1 MIEEK
6 EIYRQLQ
13 QRLDNLPVGFPPSE
27 SGVEIDLLKSLF
39 TPEEAKIAIKLGFLP
54 EPLKKIHRRVKKMGM
69 SIDELEILLDKM
81 IKKGLIL
88 GRDIY
93 KRRGEGIVY
102 GNALY
107 AVGIHDYQL
116 GHLTKEIAEAH
127 RKYMD
132 EVLVKVVMDKDIP
145 TQIRTIPVEKSLT
158 PEHHV
163 GNYDNIRKLI
173 ENSIGPFAV
182 MDCICR
188 KSADLMGEPCKNTTL
203 LETCVTM
210 EEGALH
216 VLYLGYA
223 REIDKHEAIQIL
235 NKAQEEGLILQPTN
249 AQKPLSVCAC
259 CGDCCHFL
267 TAIKKLPRPVDYYTT
282 NYYSEVDVDLCEGC
296 GTCIE
301 KCQMG
306 ALTLVDNVSQ
316 VNLDFCLGCGNCVSS
331 CPSGAIHLVKK
342 SKELVPPKDYEKLYI
357 KILLKK
363 KGFIGTLKTLG
374 RKLLGMRI

>member
-13 QRLDNLPVGFPPSE
+13 QRLDDLPVGFPPSK
-27 SGVEIDLLKSLF
+27 SGVEIDMLKSLF
-39 TPEEAKIAIKLGFLP
+39 TPEEAEIAIKLGFLP
-54 EPLKKIHRRVKKMGM
+54 EPLKKIHRRVKKTGM

-81 IKKGLIL
+81 IKKGLIM
-88 GRDIY
+88 GGDIY
-93 KRRGEGIVY
+93 ESRGEGKYY

-107 AVGIHDYQL
+107 AIGIHDYQL
-116 GHLTKEIAEAH
+116 GHLTKEVAEAH

-132 EVLVKVVMDKDIP
+132 EVLVNEIFDKDIP
-145 TQIRTIPVEKSLT
+145 AQIRTIPVEKSLT

-203 LETCVTM
+203 LETCITM
-210 EEGALH
+210 EEGAIH
-216 VLYLGYA
+216 VLYMGYA
-223 REIDKHEAIQIL
+223 REIDKHETIQIL

-249 AQKPLSVCAC
+249 AQKPVFVCAC

-282 NYYSEVDVDLCEGC
+282 NYYSEVDENLCEGC

-301 KCQMG
+301 KCQMD

-331 CPSGAIHLVKK
+331 CPSGAIQLVKK
-342 SKELVPPKDYEKLYI
+342 SKELVPPEDYEKLYI

-363 KGFIGTLKTLG
+363 KGFIGTLKMLG
-374 RKLLGMRI
+374 RMILGIRI